1 MKKRN
6 TTNETSEESALQ
18 AYGLSRRD
26 VLRGASALGVA
37 GVASNLNVGRAQ
49 AAPEDTTFVSVPD
62 MYNWDIAN
70 PQSGWED
77 AVDWFFNQL
86 TSVEGAE
93 FALSAGDIMD
103 ARWWGDKQ
111 GDEDDKQFVRT
122 NADKFWDTGYKQRF
136 DDSNL
141 PVYIAPG
148 DHERGDNDWPDWK
161 LDLVPTF
168 ESKFVEIFDHP
179 TNGPAGK
186 EELAY
191 YFVKDNALF
200 VTVDTWELKN
210 GQVHL
215 SVTGDQLSW
224 FEDVLANH
232 QDKDFIIV
240 QGHVPVVSGVNTRN
254 SSGLYLEGGTSS
266 GFWQAMKQYDV
277 DAYLCGEHH
286 AITTDKVDGIWQIV
300 HGSLWGTHTNLN
312 YLVGTVGSD
321 TLELELKEF
330 DVNYSGGYIEQI
342 NRSDTN
348 APREEITISDSAKQN
363 GPTTVESITIDN
375 STSQNPGGEGCPVFI
390 TVPDLTGTGN
400 DGLVEGNVSQVSA
413 YDGKGL
419 QFNDG
424 GYVTIEESSSIDV
437 TDPPLTVECWVKP
450 TDPKSGGN
458 GYEPYVTKV
467 GETGQ
472 YSLHRTSLDNDA
484 NGQLEFAVNSGGEF
498 YTPQSPVPDDW
509 QGTWHH
515 LAGVY
520 DGSAVKL
527 YVDGTEKDSVPL
539 SSPLTDTT
547 SPVEIGRNFGNPTRQ
562 LTDGTLID
570 RLRIHRAG
578 LTASELDQSDP
589 AASAN
594 AVLWYDF
601 ESINTDSTGAPTS
614 DTYLSDIEAI
624 DFTVG
629 YTFTDFGRDEAV
641 SGNPLQVDGQTY
653 DKGIGTHATSEIRYC
668 IDRNVARFKAMVG
681 MDEKGGEFTGG
692 AAGGNGVI
700 FRVLGDGQIL
710 AEEGPVT
717 HPEGPVS
724 IDVDVSDV
732 SVLTLVADGNG
743 DTSYDHADWLEARV
757 TTQTIPEAVADPD
770 GTISQTGILQVV
782 DWWASGETVPGTGGE
797 TISLQQLQQLINS
810 WATGATVG
818 DDQAQSLTSEVI
830 DP

>member
-1 MKKRN
+1 
-6 TTNETSEESALQ
+6 
-18 AYGLSRRD
+18 
-26 VLRGASALGVA
+26 
-37 GVASNLNVGRAQ
+37 
-49 AAPEDTTFVSVPD
+49 
-62 MYNWDIAN
+62 
-70 PQSGWED
+70 
-77 AVDWFFNQL
+77 
-86 TSVEGAE
+86 
-93 FALSAGDIMD
+93 
-103 ARWWGDKQ
+103 
-111 GDEDDKQFVRT
+111 
-122 NADKFWDTGYKQRF
+122 
-136 DDSNL
+136 
-141 PVYIAPG
+141 
-148 DHERGDNDWPDWK
+148 
-161 LDLVPTF
+161 
-168 ESKFVEIFDHP
+168 
-179 TNGPAGK
+179 
-186 EELAY
+186 
-191 YFVKDNALF
+191 
-200 VTVDTWELKN
+200 
-210 GQVHL
+210 
-215 SVTGDQLSW
+215 
-224 FEDVLANH
+224 
-232 QDKDFIIV
+232 
-240 QGHVPVVSGVNTRN
+240 
-254 SSGLYLEGGTSS
+254 
-266 GFWQAMKQYDV
+266 
-277 DAYLCGEHH
+277 
-286 AITTDKVDGIWQIV
+286 
-300 HGSLWGTHTNLN
+300 
-312 YLVGTVGSD
+312 
-321 TLELELKEF
+321 
-330 DVNYSGGYIEQI
+330 
-342 NRSDTN
+342 
-348 APREEITISDSAKQN
+348 
-363 GPTTVESITIDN
+363 
-375 STSQNPGGEGCPVFI
+375 
-390 TVPDLTGTGN
+390 
-400 DGLVEGNVSQVSA
+400 
-413 YDGKGL
+413 
-419 QFNDG
+419 
-424 GYVTIEESSSIDV
+424 
-437 TDPPLTVECWVKP
+437 VKP

-472 YSLHRTSLDNDA
+472 YSLHRTSLANDA

-498 YTPQSPVPDDW
+498 YTPRSPVPDDW

-539 SSPLTDTT
+539 STPLTDTT
-547 SPVEIGRNFGNPTRQ
+547 GPVEIGRNFGNPTRK
-562 LTDGTLID
+562 LTDGTVID
-570 RLRIHRAG
+570 RLRLHRAG

-641 SGNPLQVDGQTY
+641 SGSPLQVDGQTY

-668 IDRNVARFKAMVG
+668 LDQNVARFKAMVG

-717 HPEGPVS
+717 HPDGPVS
-724 IDVDVSDV
+724 IDVDVSDI

-770 GTISQTGILQVV
+770 GTISQTGILQAV
-782 DWWASGETVPGTGGE
+782 DWWATGATVPGTGGE

>member
-1 MKKRN
+1 MDEQN
-6 TTNETSEESALQ
+6 TVTNDSASDSRPTDR
-18 AYGLSRRD
+18 GISRRD
-26 VLRGASALGVA
+26 VLRGTSALGVA
-37 GVASNLNVGRAQ
+37 GMASRLPVGRAQ
-49 AAPEDTTFVSVPD
+49 AAPDDTTFVSVPD

-77 AVDWFFNQL
+77 AIDWFFTQL

-103 ARWWGDKQ
+103 ARWWTDKQ
-111 GDEDDKQFVRT
+111 QVQTRADEY
-122 NADKFWDTGYKQRF
+122 WGGYKQRF
-136 DDSNL
+136 EDSNL
-141 PVYIAPG
+141 PVYVAPG

-168 ESKFVEIFDHP
+168 EQKFVEIFDHP

-210 GQVHL
+210 GEAHL
-215 SVTGDQLSW
+215 SVTGDQLTW
-224 FEDVLANH
+224 FENILSNH

-240 QGHVPVVSGVNTRN
+240 QGHVPVISGVNTRN
-254 SSGLYLEGGTSS
+254 SSGLYLEGGQSS
-266 GFWQAMKQYDV
+266 EFWQVMKQYGV

-330 DVNYSGGYIEQI
+330 DVNYGGGYIDHI

-348 APREEITISDSAKQN
+348 APRETVTISDSSKQN

-375 STSQNPGGEGCPVFI
+375 STSDDPSGGGCPVFK
-390 TVPDLTGTGN
+390 TTPDQTGNGN
-400 DGLVEGNVSQVSA
+400 DGALEGAVSQVSGK
-413 YDGKGL
+413 DGKGIE
-419 QFNDG
+419 FNG
-424 GYVTIEESSSIDV
+424 GYISVEESSSLDV
-437 TDPPLTVECWVKP
+437 QQPPFTVECWVKP
-450 TDPKSGGN
+450 TDPNAGGN

-472 YSLHRTSLDNDA
+472 YSLHRTSLDNEA

-498 YTPQSPVPDDW
+498 YTPRAPVPDDW

-527 YVDGTEKDSVPL
+527 YVDGTEKDSVSL
-539 SSPLTDTT
+539 SSPLTATT
-547 SPVEIGRNFGNPTRQ
+547 SPVEIGRNFGNPTRK
-562 LTDGTLID
+562 LTAGTVID
-570 RLRIHRAG
+570 RVRIHRAG

-589 AASAN
+589 AGSAN
-594 AVLWYDF
+594 PVLWFDF
-601 ESINTDSTGAPTS
+601 ESINTDATGAPTS

-629 YTFTDFGRDEAV
+629 YTFDDFGRNEAV
-641 SGNPLQVDGQTY
+641 TGNPLQVDGQTY

-668 IDRNVARFKAMVG
+668 LDQKVARFTAMVG

-692 AAGGNGVI
+692 AAGGNGVV

-710 AEEGPVT
+710 AEKGPVT
-717 HPEGPVS
+717 HDMGTMSV
-724 IDVDVSDV
+724 DVDVSDV
-732 SVLTLVADGNG
+732 SVLSLVADGNG
-743 DTSYDHADWLEARV
+743 DTSYDHADWIEAQV
-757 TTQTIPEAVADPD
+757 TTQTIPEAIAGAD
-770 GTISQTGILQVV
+770 GTITLSEIQIAI
-782 DWWASGETVPGTGGE
+782 DWWSAGDPVPGTGGE
-797 TISLQQLQQLINS
+797 TIGFNEMLELIDL
-810 WATGATVG
+810 WATGESVNSDSGTTS
-818 DDQAQSLTSEVI
+818 QSLELTGYGGN
-830 DP
+830 

>member
-1 MKKRN
+1 MRKR
-6 TTNETSEESALQ
+6 TTANGSSEESTRNEHSI
-18 AYGLSRRD
+18 SRRD
-26 VLRGASALGVA
+26 VLRGTSALGVA
-37 GVASNLNVGRAQ
+37 GMASSLTVGRAQ
-49 AAPEDTTFVSVPD
+49 AAPDETTFVSVPD

-77 AVDWFFNQL
+77 AVDWFFDQL

-103 ARWWGDKQ
+103 ARWWSDKQ
-111 GDEDDKQFVRT
+111 QVKTRADEYWR
-122 NADKFWDTGYKQRF
+122 GYKQRF
-136 DDSNL
+136 ENSNL
-141 PVYIAPG
+141 PVYVAPG

-168 ESKFVEIFDHP
+168 EQKFVEIFDHP
-179 TNGPAGK
+179 TNGPTGK

-191 YFVKDNALF
+191 YFVTDNALF

-210 GQVHL
+210 GEVHL
-215 SVTGDQLSW
+215 SVTGDQLTW
-224 FEDVLANH
+224 FENTLSNH
-232 QDKDFIIV
+232 QDKDFIVV
-240 QGHVPVVSGVNTRN
+240 QGHVPVISGVNTRN
-254 SSGLYLEGGTSS
+254 SSGLYLEGGRSS
-266 GFWQAMKQYDV
+266 GFWQAMKRYGV

-330 DVNYSGGYIEQI
+330 DVSYGGGYIDHI
-342 NRSDTN
+342 NRGDTN

-363 GPTTVESITIDN
+363 GPATIESITID
-375 STSQNPGGEGCPVFI
+375 SAASDNPDSGGCPVTEI
-390 TVPDLTGTGN
+390 VPDLTDNGN
-400 DGLVEGNVSQVSA
+400 DGTIEGTVSQVSA
-413 YDGKGL
+413 YDSNGL
-419 QFNDG
+419 QFDG
-424 GYVTIEESSSIDV
+424 GYVTIPESPGIDV

-450 TDPKSGGN
+450 TDPKAGGN

-472 YSLHRTSLDNDA
+472 YSLHRTSLANDA
-484 NGQLEFAVNSGGEF
+484 NGQLEFAVSSEGEF
-498 YTPQSPVPDDW
+498 YTPHSPVPDDW

-527 YVDGTEKDSVPL
+527 YVDGEEKDSVSL
-539 SSPLTDTT
+539 SSPLADTT
-547 SPVEIGRNFGNPTRQ
+547 SPVEIGRNFGNPTRK
-562 LTDGTLID
+562 LTDGTIVD
-570 RLRIHRAG
+570 RVRIHRAG
-578 LTASELDQSDP
+578 LAASELDQSDP
-589 AASAN
+589 TESEN
-594 AVLWYDF
+594 PVLWFDF
-601 ESINTDSTGAPTS
+601 ESIETDATGAPTG
-614 DTYLSDIEAI
+614 DTYLSDLEAI

-629 YTFTDFGRDEAV
+629 YTFEDFGRDEAV
-641 SGNPLQVDGQTY
+641 TGNPLQVDGQTY

-668 IDRNVARFKAMVG
+668 LDRNAARFKAKVG

-692 AAGGNGVI
+692 TAGGDGVV

-710 AEEGPVT
+710 TEQGPVT
-717 HPEGPVS
+717 HPEGAVS

-732 SVLTLVADGNG
+732 SVLTLVADGGG
-743 DTSYDHADWLEARV
+743 DTSYDHADWLQARV
-757 TTQTIPEAVADPD
+757 TTQTVLEAVAGPD
-770 GTISQTGILQVV
+770 GTVGFQEVQEAINM
-782 DWWASGETVPGTGGE
+782 WARAEPVPGTGGE
-797 TISLQQLQQLINS
+797 TIDFQQIQKIVNQ

-818 DDQAQSLTSEVI
+818 DGSEATSESLTSII
-830 DP
+830 DAGGD